1 MIVGGT
7 KIGLYNVC
15 SILLVGERKKSIH
28 DPKPGCSI
36 WESRG
41 GVLHTCRWKKY
52 CFKYFFDRSEKL
64 ESSGKDVEPEEGR
77 ECVSFYNI

>member
-28 DPKPGCSI
+28 DPKPGCYFGKVVVEYIHVDGRNIVLNIFSI
-36 WESRG
+36 EA
-41 GVLHTCRWKKY
+41 
-52 CFKYFFDRSEKL
+52 RS
-64 ESSGKDVEPEEGR
+64 
-77 ECVSFYNI
+77 